1 MIVAQPSAAEY
12 GLSDDEVVNRVL
24 GGDTAMFELLMRR
37 YNQLVYRA
45 ARAILRE
52 DTEAEDVMQEAYVR
66 AYQNLRQFAGRS
78 KFSTWICRIAIN
90 EALKRRRRGSLYQE
104 PPMSDDE
111 DRPMGQMDQFVS
123 PAPDPEQQASSEET
137 RRLLENAIEAL
148 PEMYRTVFVL
158 REVEDLDTQNT
169 AQALDI
175 AEDAVKTRLRR
186 ARVTLRKYLFARIG
200 ASRKEVFPFPAPRC
214 DRVVT
219 GVFKRLT
226 ELAAEIPGGQ
236 PEA

>member
-1 MIVAQPSAAEY
+1 MIVAPLPTAEH

-24 GGDTAMFELLMRR
+24 GGDTAMFEVLMRR

-52 DTEAEDVMQEAYVR
+52 DGEAEDVMQEAYVR

-78 KFSTWICRIAIN
+78 QFSTWICRIAIN

-104 PPMSDDE
+104 PPMSDDD
-111 DRPMGQMDQFVS
+111 DRPIELMDQFVS
-123 PAPDPEQQASSEET
+123 PAPNPEQQASSEEA
-137 RRLLENAIEAL
+137 RRLLEHAIEAL
-148 PEMYRTVFVL
+148 PEMYRTVFVM
-158 REVEDLDTQNT
+158 REVEDMDTQNT
-169 AQALDI
+169 ALALDI

-200 ASRKEVFPFPAPRC
+200 ASSKEVFPFPAPRC
-214 DRVVT
+214 DRVVK
-219 GVFKRLT
+219 GVFQRLSK
-226 ELAAEIPGGQ
+226 LAGETTGGQ
-236 PEA
+236 FEV